1 MLASSVIFYAL
12 QILIF
17 NRAHETVYLI
27 FQDLAFL
34 PVHTLIVVVILEKLL
49 KRIERQTTLKK
60 LNMAVGVFFTEAGTE
75 LLGMF
80 SGFDQTRQDVM
91 NWLKIGFNWTDGD
104 YAVARKRL
112 SEFDFKTDAREGSL
126 DDLQAF
132 YSRKQPAI
140 MKLLENPNLLEH
152 ESFTDMLLAVS
163 HLGEEL
169 AMRKDMTQI
178 SEKDT
183 DHLSIDIRR
192 AYAALVAEWLGHMQ
206 RLKKEYP
213 YLYSLAVRTN
223 PFNPD
228 SKVEFD

>member
-1 MLASSVIFYAL
+1 
-12 QILIF
+12 
-17 NRAHETVYLI
+17 
-27 FQDLAFL
+27 
-34 PVHTLIVVVILEKLL
+34 
-49 KRIERQTTLKK
+49 
-60 LNMAVGVFFTEAGTE
+60 
-75 LLGMF
+75 
-80 SGFDQTRQDVM
+80 
-91 NWLKIGFNWTDGD
+91 
-104 YAVARKRL
+104 
-112 SEFDFKTDAREGSL
+112 
-126 DDLQAF
+126 
-132 YSRKQPAI
+132 

-192 AYAALVAEWLGHMQ
+192 AYAALVAEWLGYMQ

-228 SKVEFD
+228 AKVEFD